1 MNAVDVSHLVG
12 VHAVVN
18 KRGRN
23 GFDGVEL
30 GGRVQVG
37 KIQPF
42 FVGNCKL
49 YKKFKR
55 NNCKQ

>member
-1 MNAVDVSHLVG
+1 VNVVAVCQQNVN
-12 VHAVVN
+12 VHAVII
-18 KRGRN
+18 RGRK

-30 GGRVQVG
+30 GGQVQAG

-49 YKKFKR
+49 YKKFKTL
-55 NNCKQ
+55 

>member
-1 MNAVDVSHLVG
+1 MNVVDVFQQNAI
-12 VHAVVN
+12 VHAAII
-18 KRGRN
+18 RGRN

-42 FVGNCKL
+42 FVGNRKL

-55 NNCKQ
+55 YKRK